1 MWFLSGITCESHYKL
16 NIVSYT
22 VLGEGYSTLK
32 VRSNLFIHILI
43 SLFFLIIYYIYP
55 VLGGGDVYVWVGG
68 AIEGT
73 AAGPMPYLKGLND
86 IQWHSMIFND
96 IQCEGEGVWRW
107 RWVSVS
113 GYVTVS
119 AVDTVNWLVSHRC
132 THVSKK
138 VLYSECNCEDK
149 NDYNEPSTYT
159 ARMRYLMN
167 MIIMS
172 LLSLNSNKTN
182 LLERL
187 IRR

>member
-1 MWFLSGITCESHYKL
+1 M
-16 NIVSYT
+16 
-22 VLGEGYSTLK
+22 
-32 VRSNLFIHILI
+32 
-43 SLFFLIIYYIYP
+43 
-55 VLGGGDVYVWVGG
+55 LGGGDVYVWVGG

-86 IQWHSMIFND
+86 IQWHSMVFND

-119 AVDTVNWLVSHRC
+119 AVDTVKWLMSHRC

-138 VLYSECNCEDK
+138 VLYSEFNCEDK

-167 MIIMS
+167 MIIMTLRRTQHACAISWTS
-172 LLSLNSNKTN
+172 LRCARGVIFGVPEMILNHKVSTVSTVSTGV
-182 LLERL
+182 RWCP
-187 IRR
+187 